1 MWEQGG
7 PNCRSS
13 SLCWR
18 RPRAE
23 HTLMEPNVIWKN
35 SKHLV
40 ALCQEAQ
47 EGVDGTGWQGWEGRV
62 ETGE

>member
-1 MWEQGG
+1 M
-7 PNCRSS
+7 
-13 SLCWR
+13 
-18 RPRAE
+18 
-23 HTLMEPNVIWKN
+23 LMEPNVIWKN

-40 ALCQEAQ
+40 ALCQEAR